1 MKKVK
6 TLNKKLL
13 FRSGVFLVTSL
24 SIVSTIL
31 SFIDFAWYIRI
42 GILVLLCMLSVIM
55 HFVFWNKANK
65 LSSVR
70 LKINNSDLEIFFG
83 DIFKEDDIKI
93 IPFNEYFDTIF
104 DNGMISENSLH
115 GKYIKQLENTDT
127 LNDEIDLLDLDYV
140 VGENT
145 GRKAGR
151 KIKYR
156 LGTIL
161 PRVKYFLLAFSHFDE
176 NNKAFLTQND
186 YVMCLLNMWSEI
198 DKLYNGKT
206 VCIPLLGS
214 GITRMKDNLDIT
226 DQELLDIMIW
236 SFKISKV
243 KFTYP
248 SKVRIVI
255 YKAKSDKIDLYS
267 LKEVN

>member
-6 TLNKKLL
+6 ILNRKLL
-13 FRSGVFLVTSL
+13 VRSGVFLVTSL
-24 SIVSTIL
+24 SIFSTIL
-31 SFIDFAWYIRI
+31 SFIDFEWYIRF
-42 GILVLLCMLSVIM
+42 GILILFCMLSVIV
-55 HFVFWNKANK
+55 HFVIWSKANK

-83 DIFKEDDIKI
+83 DIFNEEDIKI

-104 DNGMISENSLH
+104 DDGLISENSLH
-115 GKYIKQLENTDT
+115 GKYLKQLESTDT
-127 LNDEIDLLDLDYV
+127 LNNEIDLLDSDYI

-145 GRKAGR
+145 GRKIG
-151 KIKYR
+151 KKVIYR

-186 YVMCLLNMWSEI
+186 YVNCLLNMWSQI

-206 VCIPLLGS
+206 VCVPLLGS

-248 SKVRIVI
+248 SKVKIVI
-255 YKAKSDKIDLYS
+255 YQEKSDKIDLYS
-267 LKEVN
+267 LKGVS